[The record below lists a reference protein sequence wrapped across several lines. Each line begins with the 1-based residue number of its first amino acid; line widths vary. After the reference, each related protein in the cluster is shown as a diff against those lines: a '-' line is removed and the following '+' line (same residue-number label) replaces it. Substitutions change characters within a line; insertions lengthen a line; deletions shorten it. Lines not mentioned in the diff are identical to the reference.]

1 MRPSSSIFRALTW
14 RRRTPTATAERTM
27 SAVGV
32 KTASERLRQRSAS
45 SPASSRASGGA
56 RVRARVEEE
65 IMTVVRCVF
74 IGIGAALHYY
84 TGAPGDSHL
93 RNTWPSCSISEV
105 VPHPTHAWIGRS
117 HFSGFQVKELALKTD
132 LIFVSVSSADKGAKK
147 IFDSFNRMHMIWRD
161 RV

>member
-14 RRRTPTATAERTM
+14 RWRTPTVTTERTM

-65 IMTVVRCVF
+65 IMTAVSVF
-74 IGIGAALHYY
+74 IGAGAALRYY

-93 RNTWPSCSISEV
+93 RNTRPSCRILGF
-105 VPHPTHAWIGRS
+105 VPRPTHAWIVGWSFLLLRVS
-117 HFSGFQVKELALKTD
+117 CGGMSIENGLNGCLC
-132 LIFVSVSSADKGAKK
+132 IFC
-147 IFDSFNRMHMIWRD
+147 
-161 RV
+161 